1 MKQIFRFNGLASC
14 FLLSFVLLSNSN
26 LKAQEIGYNLGVN
39 KLGIQAASFQPVYG
53 FSIGYQLGKNFAL
66 ETNLIYSQR
75 TRGSQVQ
82 SDYLSFV
89 LMPKLGLF
97 NNKFGVYIAPSILLN
112 PSLDHSNNQNHTYLS
127 TFQALGGQINLRSEL
142 IIDAKIGYDIGLT
155 GGFFDNGQYQKY
167 NGPMILL
174 GMKLKINSPLKD

>member
-1 MKQIFRFNGLASC
+1 MKSIYHFKILAFC
-14 FLLSFVLLSNSN
+14 LLLSFLLNSN
-26 LKAQEIGYNLGVN
+26 VKLQAQEIGYNLGMN
-39 KLGIQAASFQPVYG
+39 KLGIQATSFQPVYG

-89 LMPKLGLF
+89 LMPKVGIF
-97 NNKFGVYIAPSILLN
+97 KNKFGVYFAPSVLLN

-127 TFQALGGQINLRSEL
+127 TFQALGGQINLRREL

-167 NGPMILL
+167 NGPMLII
-174 GMKLKINSPLKD
+174 GMKLKINSFKGG